1 MKLFNFK
8 KITNYFTGEIN
19 VPRDWKL
26 ILGGFVLF
34 LIIVFSIDGYTFW
47 KYQKELSGQTEGEVK
62 FATVSRASLQK
73 AIDELNIKERKFNE
87 NLIAPAI
94 NDPSL

>member
-8 KITNYFTGEIN
+8 KTISYLTEEIN

-26 ILGGFVLF
+26 ILGGFVLL

-47 KYQKELSGQTEGEVK
+47 KYQKELSRQVGGEIK
-62 FATVSRASLQK
+62 LMTINRTSLQNV
-73 AIDELNIKERKFNE
+73 IDGLNIKERKFNE
-87 NLIAPAI
+87 NIIAPKI